1 MPPCIG
7 RPAVNPVTTPILGYQ
22 ATSVHVTNIEKARP
36 FYTKLLGFKEVGYN
50 PEVKAAY
57 FEVPGSTIPLSVHQF
72 DHGCAQTGG
81 RPPGTVSGIVF
92 TVKNTEQAV
101 AELQKRGVKVTDPA
115 HKVPWGAVM
124 ATIADPDNNEF
135 VLSTK

>member
-1 MPPCIG
+1 MS
-7 RPAVNPVTTPILGYQ
+7 PVTTPIVGLQ
-22 ATSVHVTNIEKARP
+22 TTSVHVTNIEKARA
-36 FYTKLLGFKEVGYN
+36 FYAKTLGLKESAFN
-50 PEVKAAY
+50 ADVKAAY
-57 FEVPGSTIPLSVHQF
+57 FEVPGSIVPLTVHQF
-72 DHGCAQTGG
+72 DAGCAQTGG

-101 AELQKRGVKVTDPA
+101 AELQKKGVKVTDPA
-115 HKVPWGAVM
+115 HKMPWGAVM